1 MVYNPPV
8 RGTFKK
14 PVPKSRDPLS
24 EIDELKRTTKQIVV
38 DLDTVKKTKI
48 ASVEKKVEELSK
60 ATSEAGKRAT
70 VALND
75 IQATKKQVLE
85 IVGDIQD
92 GEPGTP
98 GQDAEP
104 IDEDALIRKILSQ
117 IPEPDELNFEE
128 LVKKVIAELPK
139 QEPVDLKKL
148 KTDILKSLPK
158 KKGDLRI
165 ITEKVEIDPMS
176 VIEKIMALPADKFK
190 LKLDNIDG
198 LDQTMKAFRS
208 QLGRG
213 YLHGGGDT
221 VKAGTGITLTKN
233 SDGTKTIS
241 STATGGVSQI
251 IAGTNITI
259 SPVGG
264 TGAVTINATGGGSQT
279 PWTSDINATN
289 FSLLNLNRLGIGTT
303 TPQSSI
309 DIRGASGSLAEIRLI
324 DNASSSAGSRIRLDS
339 SNAGGSVWVLGTGKT
354 GDTNGAD
361 SFYLKNFITDA
372 VNLSASYAG
381 VLTLNPSGGD
391 VKVTQLAG
399 AGSGLVSVDNNGKL
413 SWFDISGSQTPWT
426 SSINGG
432 GYNLTNVVTVGSA
445 GQTVLYGDGS
455 NLTGVLHSFT
465 ETDPLSFHLNQTSP
479 QTLSGGA
486 FAGSG
491 LLKLTSGLLGVDT
504 NTYYKSG
511 DSPTFGNI
519 TDSGLTIT
527 RIPFA
532 GTAGLLTDSANLT
545 WDNTNNILTA
555 PTVVATTAITAP
567 IVGSA
572 SGGIDIYVMAMLH
585 LDNNVTDSS
594 MSPITFTNS
603 GVTFANTSP
612 KFSYYGV
619 FNGSS
624 HLTTSPGSFNN
635 FGLGDFCIDFWCK
648 TTQSGGS
655 YYAMVGS
662 TGSGVGHWRVSNIF
676 GGTQEISLN
685 FYDGGYIDIPTGVSI
700 SDGNWHHVEV
710 DRSGGVFYFFKDG
723 TLIYTDASHT
733 TKNVGSASY
742 GYDIGYNPANSTY
755 YNGQLD
761 EIRITK
767 GLARHTTSFTVPV
780 APYTTGTIAVFYGD
794 GSHMT
799 NLPATGVPTSRN
811 ITINGNTQNLSTDVS
826 WSIPV
831 YNSNGSGGDIQI
843 ADGYGGFTNASYDVL
858 NWDDY
863 NQILNTQNITIQGNI
878 QAGGM
883 PSSDQ
888 YDGQTLWCDPG
899 DLIVRR
905 ST

>member
-264 TGAVTINATGGGSQT
+264 TGAVTINATGG
-279 PWTSDINATN
+279 
-289 FSLLNLNRLGIGTT
+289 
-303 TPQSSI
+303 
-309 DIRGASGSLAEIRLI
+309 
-324 DNASSSAGSRIRLDS
+324 
-339 SNAGGSVWVLGTGKT
+339 
-354 GDTNGAD
+354 
-361 SFYLKNFITDA
+361 
-372 VNLSASYAG
+372 
-381 VLTLNPSGGD
+381 
-391 VKVTQLAG
+391 
-399 AGSGLVSVDNNGKL
+399 
-413 SWFDISGSQTPWT
+413 GSQTPWT

-767 GLARHTTSFTVPV
+767 GLARHTTNFTVPV

-826 WSIPV
+826 WSIPA

-843 ADGYGGFTNASYDVL
+843 ADGSGGFTNSSYDVL

-863 NQILNTQNITIQGNI
+863 NQILNTQNITIQSNI